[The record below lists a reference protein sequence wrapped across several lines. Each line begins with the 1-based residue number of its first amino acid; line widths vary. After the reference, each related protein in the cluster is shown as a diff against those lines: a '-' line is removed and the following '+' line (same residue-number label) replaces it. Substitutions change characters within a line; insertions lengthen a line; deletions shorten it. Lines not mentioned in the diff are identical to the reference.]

1 MSRSLDEQF
10 EASKAAKIRRIAEQ
24 FRSVANVGGGIRYFA
39 VEVAQCLEAGLLLSS
54 LHVASSLLE
63 LSVRK
68 LLINRLFAEKE
79 SSDDEDLLLNELL
92 NDVEHEIE
100 DRERL
105 GFQAIVDELKSLS
118 VIEAEEAEKLKTFY
132 SDVRIPIQHGITRR
146 FVREER
152 NLQEEEGFL
161 ALLEL
166 DHMMRF
172 HQFEE
177 TIEDNSLRY
186 LQLVSDFMANHWV

>member
-1 MSRSLDEQF
+1 MGRSLDEQF
-10 EASKAAKIRRIAEQ
+10 EAPKASKIRRIAEQ

-39 VEVAQCLEAGLLLSS
+39 LEVVQCLQAGLLLSA

-68 LLINRLFAEKE
+68 LLINRLFAEKR
-79 SSDDEDLLLNELL
+79 SSDDEGPMLNELL

-100 DRERL
+100 DREQL
-105 GFQAIVDELKSLS
+105 GFQAIVDKLKSLS
-118 VIEAEEAEKLKTFY
+118 VIEEEEAEKLKTFY

-152 NLQEEEGFL
+152 NLKGEEDPL
-161 ALLEL
+161 ALFEL
-166 DHMMRF
+166 DHMIRF
-172 HQFEE
+172 HKFEE
-177 TIEDNSLRY
+177 AIEDNSLKY
-186 LQLVSDFMANHWV
+186 LQVVSGFVSNYYG